1 VQPEKTAR
9 PLKNGRG
16 GASPLGYPRRVA
28 TGGLPVAAWRP
39 SVPLRPQPP
48 PPPPDPGVGVRIYC
62 APTPSRGSLLPLRL
76 LSFFSVEL
84 LQWTSLT
91 ASVAS
96 VLMPPRSGTGSPFPG
111 VPQAVWAPRQTMG
124 RELLGSDPASIGHSS
139 VLLLLLVGSP
149 DCASTPPVRLYCYPM
164 SSRGGHWDG

>member
-1 VQPEKTAR
+1 MAEAVHLHSAT
-9 PLKNGRG
+9 RG
-16 GASPLGYPRRVA
+16 VSRR
-28 TGGLPVAAWRP
+28 GDYLWRP
-39 SVPLRPQPP
+39 GGPRCGSGRSRP

-62 APTPSRGSLLPLRL
+62 APTPSRGSLLPLCL

-91 ASVAS
+91 ASVGS
-96 VLMPPRSGTGSPFPG
+96 VLMPPRSGTDSPFPG
-111 VPQAVWAPRQTMG
+111 VPQAVWAPRRTMG
-124 RELLGSDPASIGHSS
+124 RELLGSDPSSIGHSS

-149 DCASTPPVRLYCYPM
+149 DCASTPPVRLYFYPM

>member
-1 VQPEKTAR
+1 MAEAVHLHSATR
-9 PLKNGRG
+9 
-16 GASPLGYPRRVA
+16 GASRR
-28 TGGLPVAAWRP
+28 GDYLWRP
-39 SVPLRPQPP
+39 GGPRCGSGRSRP